1 MTGKMIA
8 ILGAGAMGSAYAAR
22 FAEAPDCKT
31 VLVAR
36 GERRDRLAREGIV
49 VNDVTYRLSVVHPEE
64 VAEPADLIL
73 VALKHHHLPGAVG
86 DLRVLVGPETT
97 ILSVMNGLDSEEILG
112 AVYGMDKVLY
122 TVAVGIDAVREGN
135 RVTHTKPGTLYF
147 GEATND
153 PPSERVRRVGALLD
167 RAGIAHETPPDMIRT
182 LWWKFMINVG
192 VNQASAVM
200 RAPYGTFQISPEA
213 QALMETL
220 MREVIVLAEAEGVDL
235 GEQDIRA
242 WYDFMN
248 GLSPEGKTS
257 MLQDVEAGRKTEV
270 EMFAGKVVELG
281 AKRGI
286 ATPVNE
292 TLLHIIHVL
301 EEQAGTRRTM
311 DDGR

>member
-1 MTGKMIA
+1 
-8 ILGAGAMGSAYAAR
+8 
-22 FAEAPDCKT
+22 
-31 VLVAR
+31 
-36 GERRDRLAREGIV
+36 
-49 VNDVTYRLSVVHPEE
+49 
-64 VAEPADLIL
+64 
-73 VALKHHHLPGAVG
+73 
-86 DLRVLVGPETT
+86 
-97 ILSVMNGLDSEEILG
+97 NGLDSEEILG

-135 RVTHTKPGTLYF
+135 RVIHTKPGTLYY

-153 PPSERVRRVGALLD
+153 PPSERVRRVAALLD
-167 RAGIAHETPPDMIRT
+167 RAGIAHETPPDMIRM

-281 AKRGI
+281 AVHGI

>member
-1 MTGKMIA
+1 MTDALIA

-22 FAEAPDCKT
+22 FAEAPGCTT

-36 GERRDRLAREGIV
+36 GERHDRLAREGIV
-49 VNDVTYRLSVVHPEE
+49 VNDKPYYLPVVHPEE
-64 VAEPADLIL
+64 VADPADLIL

-86 DLRVLVGPETT
+86 DLRSLVGPETV

-135 RVTHTKPGTLYF
+135 RVTHTKPGKLFF
-147 GEATND
+147 GAATND
-153 PPSERVRRVGALLD
+153 PPSARVRRVEALLD

-192 VNQASAVM
+192 VNQASAAM
-200 RAPYGTFQISPEA
+200 RARYGIFQASPEA

-257 MLQDVEAGRKTEV
+257 MLQDIEAGRKTEV

-281 AKRGI
+281 AKHGI

-292 TLLHIIHVL
+292 TLLRIIHVL
-301 EEQAGTRRTM
+301 ES
-311 DDGR
+311 

>member
-1 MTGKMIA
+1 MEKEATMNDMIIA
-8 ILGAGAMGSAYAAR
+8 ILGAGAMGSAYASR
-22 FAEAPDCKT
+22 FAGVTGYTT

-36 GERRDRLAREGIV
+36 GERGERLAREGII
-49 VNDVTYRLSVVHPEE
+49 VNGVPYRLPVVRPGED
-64 VAEPADLIL
+64 AAPADLIL

-86 DLRVLVGPETT
+86 DLSNLVGPGTT
-97 ILSVMNGLDSEEILG
+97 ILSVMNGLDSEETLG

-135 RVTHTKPGTLYF
+135 RVTYTKPGTLYY

-153 PPSERVRRVGALLD
+153 PPSGRVRRAGALLD

-192 VNQASAVM
+192 VNQASAAM
-200 RAPYGTFQISPEA
+200 RAPYGAFQSSPEA

-242 WYDFMN
+242 WYGFMN

-257 MLQDVEAGRKTEV
+257 MLQDIEAGRKTEV

-281 AKRGI
+281 AAHGI
-286 ATPVNE
+286 PTPVNK

-301 EEQAGTRRTM
+301 EG
-311 DDGR
+311 

>member
-1 MTGKMIA
+1 MTGALIA

-22 FAEAPDCKT
+22 FAEAPDCTT

-36 GERRDRLAREGIV
+36 GERHDRLAREGII
-49 VNDVTYRLSVVHPEE
+49 VNDVPYRLPVVHPEE
-64 VAEPADLIL
+64 VADPTDLIL

-86 DLRVLVGPETT
+86 DLRNLIGPETT

-147 GEATND
+147 GEATNV
-153 PPSERVRRVGALLD
+153 PPGERVQHVGALLD
-167 RAGIAHETPPDMIRT
+167 RAAIVHETPPDMIRT

-192 VNQASAVM
+192 VNQASAAM
-200 RAPYGTFQISPEA
+200 RAPYGTFQSSPEA

-220 MREVIVLAEAEGVDL
+220 MREVIALAEAEGVDL
-235 GEQDIRA
+235 SEGDIRA
-242 WYDFMN
+242 WYGFMN
-248 GLSPEGKTS
+248 ALSPEGKTS

-281 AKRGI
+281 AKHGI

-292 TLLHIIHVL
+292 TLLRIIHVL
-301 EEQAGTRRTM
+301 ES
-311 DDGR
+311 

>member
-1 MTGKMIA
+1 MSTLIA

-36 GERRDRLAREGIV
+36 GERHERLAREGIV
-49 VNDVTYRLSVVHPEE
+49 VNDVAYRLPVVHPEE
-64 VAEPADLIL
+64 VTDPADLIL

-97 ILSVMNGLDSEEILG
+97 ILSVMNGLDSEETLG

-200 RAPYGTFQISPEA
+200 RAPYGTFQTSPEA
-213 QALMETL
+213 QALMEAL
-220 MREVIVLAEAEGVDL
+220 MREVIALAEAEGVDL
-235 GEQDIRA
+235 SEGDIRA
-242 WYDFMN
+242 WYGFMN
-248 GLSPEGKTS
+248 ALSPEGKTS

-270 EMFAGKVVELG
+270 EMFAGKVIELG
-281 AKRGI
+281 AKHGI
-286 ATPVNE
+286 PTPVNE
-292 TLLHIIHVL
+292 TLLRIIHVL
-301 EEQAGTRRTM
+301 EEQAGRNI
-311 DDGR
+311 